1 MAGVQGCEGPAY
13 GRYGLSKENAS
24 CLSIGR

>member
-1 MAGVQGCEGPAY
+1 MACVQRCEGSAC
-13 GRYGLSKENAS
+13 GRHRLSKENAS